1 MHKQIGLGAL
11 EYECCVL
18 EALNNQDRN
27 DILLHKELSLS
38 PPDVIANLESITNSI
53 IKDRESTIAKY
64 KEKIDELL
72 LDHDP
77 QSNLL
82 SSDALE
88 FLYQEY
94 IENELRFILK
104 EISDF
109 YNNNVSYLL
118 SNEVTHFTRSAR
130 KIAKHNLYSHAAG
143 YIVHRHLAA
152 SKAKQLDQAISLLS
166 SKFITGFRA
175 DPIERVI
182 SQKYDYFAD
191 RLECCLEI
199 GNKICSL

>member
-1 MHKQIGLGAL
+1 MHKQIGVGAL

-18 EALNNQDRN
+18 EALNNRDRN
-27 DILLHKELSLS
+27 DILLRKELSLS
-38 PPDVIANLESITNSI
+38 SPDAIADLESTINSTI
-53 IKDRESTIAKY
+53 EDRESKIAKY

-109 YNNNVSYLL
+109 YDNNVSYLL
-118 SNEVTHFTRSAR
+118 SNEVTYFTRSAR
-130 KIAKHNLYSHAAG
+130 KIAKHNLYSYAVG
-143 YIVHRHLAA
+143 YIVHHHLAT

-166 SKFITGFRA
+166 SKFITEFHA
-175 DPIERVI
+175 DHIERVI

-191 RLECCLEI
+191 RLVHCIEI
-199 GNKICSL
+199 GNMIRSL